1 MEPTNQNNNI
11 NVIKA
16 TRQLYNELRSN
27 RSREEINRIRK
38 KFNKK
43 EVVYSFLKEK
53 KQKSSLTNKE
63 NKVLKNIDRYF
74 NILRILV
81 CILRI

>member
-38 KFNKK
+38 KLNKK

-63 NKVLKNIDRYF
+63 KKVLKNIDRYF